1 MKKTGIITIAI
12 VAIALILFFAFA
24 PYVTSPAGHT
34 GVVVTMGKVSENVLP
49 DGLHF
54 KWPWQSVILIDNRAQ
69 KKSLSLQAF
78 SSDIQQVQVQCSIN
92 FSVDR
97 ETSQNLYRHV
107 GVSYYN
113 TVMEP
118 RVLENVKAVF
128 ARYTAENL
136 VSNRGSLA
144 GQVKDLL
151 APELK
156 AYGIELLS
164 VAIEDIDFTDAFTD
178 AVEAKQVAEQ
188 TKLKSE
194 IEQAELLLIEQNTAQ
209 RAVITANAN
218 AEVARIQAD
227 ADAYAVTAKAKA
239 EAEANTMLSQSVTP
253 ELISYREIMN
263 WDGQLPKVYGGGEG
277 NFVPVLNIE

>member
-1 MKKTGIITIAI
+1 MKKTGIITVAI
-12 VAIALILFFAFA
+12 VAIALIIFFVFA
-24 PYVTSPAGHT
+24 PYVTVPTGHT
-34 GVVVTMGKVSENVLP
+34 GVVVTMGRVSDEVLP
-49 DGLHF
+49 DGLHL
-54 KWPWQSVILIDNRAQ
+54 KWPWQNVILIDNRAQ
-69 KKSLSLQAF
+69 KASLALQAF

-92 FSVDR
+92 YSVDR
-97 ETSQNLYRHV
+97 ETSQDLYRRV
-107 GVSYYN
+107 GVSYYA

-118 RVLENVKAVF
+118 RILENVKAVF
-128 ARYTAENL
+128 SHYTAENL
-136 VSNRGSLA
+136 VSNRGTLA
-144 GQVKDLL
+144 DQVHELL

-253 ELISYREIMN
+253 ELISYRQIMN
-263 WDGQLPKVYGGGEG
+263 WDGQLPQVYGGGEG
-277 NFVPVLNIE
+277 TFVPVLDIE